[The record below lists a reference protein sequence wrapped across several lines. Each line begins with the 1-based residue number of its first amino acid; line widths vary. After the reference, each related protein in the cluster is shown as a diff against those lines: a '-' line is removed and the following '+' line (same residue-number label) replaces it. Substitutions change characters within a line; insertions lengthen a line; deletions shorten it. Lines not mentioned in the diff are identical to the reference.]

1 MGRRGRC
8 VAAARPPHAGGRE
21 ADVTT
26 PRRRVERT
34 DDHFADS
41 LPTDV
46 AEALAAGVAIGEDGG
61 DRSGPGVAA
70 LQDWM
75 ADDADRP
82 PGVEDVCTRLDAA
95 VIWEM
100 MVGWT
105 PEVG

>member
-1 MGRRGRC
+1 
-8 VAAARPPHAGGRE
+8 
-21 ADVTT
+21 
-26 PRRRVERT
+26 
-34 DDHFADS
+34 
-41 LPTDV
+41 
-46 AEALAAGVAIGEDGG
+46 
-61 DRSGPGVAA
+61 VAA

-82 PGVEDVCTRLDAA
+82 PGVEDVRTRLDAA